1 MRWGEQVRERD
12 ATVARRMDT
21 TNRRARFRAGYG
33 VWTGRLTDEPVASRL
48 AQIPM
53 GRAGSPDEVA
63 AAVAYLAAP
72 DAGWTTGQI
81 LQVNVGML
89 LGRG

>member
-1 MRWGEQVRERD
+1 M
-12 ATVARRMDT
+12 T
-21 TNRRARFRAGYG
+21 RRAVVTGGGTGIGRA
-33 VWTGRLTDEPVASRL
+33 VASRV

-53 GRAGSPDEVA
+53 GRAGTTTEVA
-63 AAVAYLAAP
+63 AAVAHLASP

-81 LQVNVGML
+81 LQVNGGTL